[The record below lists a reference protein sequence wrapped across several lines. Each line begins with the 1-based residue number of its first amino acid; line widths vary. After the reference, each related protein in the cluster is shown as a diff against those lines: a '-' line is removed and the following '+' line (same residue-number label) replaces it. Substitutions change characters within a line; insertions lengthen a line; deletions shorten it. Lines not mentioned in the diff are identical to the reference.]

1 MGCVTDGRVAAGV
14 GLWGKMIVVAGSVWV
29 VESVLVAVVVCE
41 EALMVTTS
49 V

>member
-1 MGCVTDGRVAAGV
+1 MGCMTDGRAAAGV
-14 GLWGKMIVVAGSVWV
+14 GLWGKTIVVAGSVWV
-29 VESVLVAVVVCE
+29 VELVLVAVVVCE